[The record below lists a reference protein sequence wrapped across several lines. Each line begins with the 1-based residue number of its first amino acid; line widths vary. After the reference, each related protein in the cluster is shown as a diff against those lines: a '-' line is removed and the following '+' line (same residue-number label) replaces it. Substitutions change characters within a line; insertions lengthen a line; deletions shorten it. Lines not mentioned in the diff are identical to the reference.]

1 MSEAKQLQEDLGVN
15 QTVVLKYPVR
25 LATGQHLTEVTL
37 RRARV
42 GDIRAVAHLG
52 SDSEQELAI
61 FARLTG
67 LVPEDLDMLDIAD
80 YKVLQ
85 ETFRTSQEQ

>member
-1 MSEAKQLQEDLGVN
+1 MSDAKQMQEDLGVN
-15 QTVVLKYPVR
+15 KTVILKYPVR
-25 LATGQHLTEVTL
+25 LPTGQMLTEVTL

-42 GDIRAVAHLG
+42 GDIRAVSHLSG
-52 SDSEQELAI
+52 DSEQELAI

-85 ETFRTSQEQ
+85 ETFRTTQEQ

>member
-1 MSEAKQLQEDLGVN
+1 MTEAKQMQQDLGMS
-15 QTVVLKYPVR
+15 QTVKLKYPVK
-25 LATGQHLTEVTL
+25 LATGQNLSEVTL

-42 GDIRAVAHLG
+42 GDIRAVAHLS

-85 ETFRTSQEQ
+85 ETFRATQE